1 MKKRILAILLLLA
14 LAFSTIPA
22 YAATGKVTTKT
33 TTNLFDAYNAT
44 KKTWSELKTAQHR
57 LSSNYVAY
65 CLQHKKS
72 VPNSETYNLDDL
84 YDNYSDKVKKG
95 LQIILTNGYP
105 WETGGLTAAQAEYA
119 TANAVRFW
127 LSECGDSEF
136 YNQTNLGSFTD
147 AQLRTLAASGTIT
160 KKIRARDAS
169 YIPALQFSVEL
180 LIKARAQQTITH
192 DVGIGATNVSA
203 ARSGS
208 VFSGSTSITVTN
220 LRGGY
225 TLDTSAL
232 PAGSTVTGYTGT
244 QTETV
249 TISIPASS
257 ATANKT
263 YTLTVTG
270 KDDRCRANIAAIGH
284 NSNASYQR
292 VVTVR
297 IGTSWYT
304 EVVTKTFTVTTGAYE
319 TPKPDLII
327 TSLAP
332 GKSSYLTGE
341 NMTFSATVKNQGAA
355 AAGRFDV
362 GLTLGDLTHYAY
374 IDGLAVGASQA
385 VSFSFTAPSTAQ
397 TVTLNGKADSLG
409 GIDESNESNNTAST
423 TATVV
428 APTYPDLVITS
439 LTTNASSYT
448 VGDSMTISAV
458 VKNQGNAGSGA
469 FNTSLTGSSGESEKK
484 NCTGLA
490 VGATTTLTWQW
501 TAPASPCTLTLT
513 GFADCDSA
521 VTESDEG
528 NNTRTA
534 SVSVIARKYPD
545 LTVTSVTP
553 EQASYGA
560 NSTVVVNSVIR
571 NAGDK
576 DAGTFVVRFTPEGM
590 SAQTQTVT
598 GLAVG
603 ATKTL
608 RWTFTAPVL
617 TSTQSKALTVVADS
631 TGAVEESNENN
642 NTGTGTVTIIGEKPD
657 LTVTNLSAG
666 ASKYKPNETVTVTA
680 TVKNNG
686 IVPCPASRLRLSG
699 DSITTQ
705 TKDVP
710 ALAAGGSTTVTFT
723 FSAPYVIGDKTFA
736 ITATAD
742 PDNAIAESN
751 ENNNSRNGSFTVSN
765 PLPDL
770 TVTKI
775 QANKNEYT
783 EEESGRVTVT
793 VVNQGSKSVDSS
805 KLTLKLGDFFTQ
817 TKTTGMIAAGSAA
830 QVTFDFVAPE
840 TLERMTVTAT
850 ATTDPN
856 NEITESNENNNTL
869 TSTLA
874 VKPIPPDL
882 AIIATNAQNWYAGKE
897 VVVTA
902 TVVNY
907 TKRAVPEVTVRLTL
921 GSSRYEEVI
930 PMPGNGS
937 NLAVFRIKLPSATGS
952 ASLAFTVDPYNAI
965 PEGNESNND
974 LSKTVQ
980 IVAVPFGIVLDPD
993 LPELEQTY
1001 KTRGLLSIP
1010 NATNSDYHI
1019 WQEVRYE
1026 SGSYVTR
1033 TYWAKLQTVFSLVP
1047 DPRIAYQSEP
1057 KRMESG
1063 FGVQVALRTQLT
1075 TNYDHPE
1082 KLVGAQM
1089 AWVYS
1094 PEAGYGQYPQ
1104 WSGVFDS
1111 LQASGGTPGD
1121 KVVSW
1126 RYAVNP
1132 WSESGSRLHYTPL
1145 WFPDGQYTVL
1155 SQAFYA
1161 WSPAGQMY
1169 WYDAGSVDIL
1179 GDMYDRV
1186 TAIQG
1191 R

>member
-1 MKKRILAILLLLA
+1 MKKRILILLLLLTLA
-14 LAFSTIPA
+14 LAAIPA

-44 KKTWSELKTAQHR
+44 SKAWNELKTAQHR
-57 LSSNYVAY
+57 LSSTYVAY

-72 VPNSETYNLDDL
+72 VPNSETYKLDDL

-127 LSECGDSEF
+127 LSECGDKEF

-147 AQLRTLAASGTIT
+147 AQLRTLASSGTIT
-160 KKIRARDAS
+160 KKIRVRDAS

-192 DVGIGATNVSA
+192 DIGLGATNVSA

-208 VFSGSTSITVTN
+208 VFSGSTAITVTN

-225 TLDTSAL
+225 TLDSSAL
-232 PAGSTVTGYTGT
+232 PAGSTVTGYTGAAS
-244 QTETV
+244 ETL
-249 TISIPASS
+249 TISIPASA

-327 TSLAP
+327 TSLTP
-332 GKSSYLTGE
+332 GKSTFLTGE

-362 GLTLGDLTHYAY
+362 GLTLGDLTHYSY
-374 IDGLAVGASQA
+374 IDGLAVGASQT

-397 TVTLNGKADSLG
+397 TVTLNGKADSLE
-409 GIDESNESNNTAST
+409 GIDESNETNNTAST
-423 TATVV
+423 SVTVI
-428 APTYPDLVITS
+428 APSYPDLVITA

-448 VGDSMTISAV
+448 VEDGMTISAT
-458 VKNQGNAGSGA
+458 VKNQGNAASGA
-469 FNTSLTGSSGESEKK
+469 FYTSLTGSNGASAKAYCSGL
-484 NCTGLA
+484 N
-490 VGATTTLTWQW
+490 VGAFTTLTWTW

-513 GFADCDSA
+513 GYADCDGN
-521 VTESDEG
+521 VQESNEN
-528 NNTRTA
+528 NNTATT

-545 LTVTSVTP
+545 LIVTSVTP
-553 EQASYGA
+553 EQPSYTAG
-560 NSTVVVNSVIR
+560 STVVVNSVIK
-571 NAGDK
+571 NSGDK
-576 DAGTFVVRFTPEGM
+576 DAGTFVVSFTPQGM
-590 SAQTQTVT
+590 SAQTQTLT

-608 RWTFTAPVL
+608 RWTFTAPIL
-617 TSTQSKALTVVADS
+617 TSTQSKSLTVVADS
-631 TGAVEESNENN
+631 TNAVTESNESN
-642 NTGTGTVTIIGEKPD
+642 NTGTGSVTIIGEKPD
-657 LTVTNLSAG
+657 LTVTGLTAD
-666 ASKYKPNETVTVTA
+666 AAKYKPNETVTITA

-686 IVPCPASRLRLSG
+686 IVPCPASKLRLSG
-699 DSITTQ
+699 DGITAQ

-723 FSAPYVIGDKTFA
+723 FTAPYVIGDKTFA
-736 ITATAD
+736 ITATSD
-742 PDNAIAESN
+742 PDNQIAESN

-783 EEESGRVTVT
+783 EDETGRVTVT
-793 VVNQGSKSVDSS
+793 VVNQGSKAVDSS
-805 KLTLKLGDFFTQ
+805 KLKLVLGDFFSE
-817 TKTTGMIAAGSAA
+817 TKTTGMIAVGSAA
-830 QVTFDFVAPE
+830 QVTFDFIAPE

-850 ATTDPN
+850 ATTDPT

-921 GSSRYEEVI
+921 GGKRYEEVI

-937 NLAVFRIKLPSATGS
+937 NLAVFRIQLPATTGTT
-952 ASLAFTVDPYNAI
+952 SLAFVVDPYNAI
-965 PEGNESNND
+965 PEGNENNND
-974 LSKTVQ
+974 LSKSVQ
-980 IVAVPFGIVLDPD
+980 ILAVPAGIVLDPD
-993 LPELEQTY
+993 LSDLEQTY
-1001 KTRGLLSIP
+1001 KTRGLLPIP
-1010 NATNSDYHI
+1010 NTTNSDYHI

-1026 SGSYVTR
+1026 GGSYVTK
-1033 TYWAKLQTVFSLVP
+1033 TYWARLQTVFALAP
-1047 DPRIAYQSEP
+1047 DPRIAYPTEP

-1063 FGVQVALRTQLT
+1063 FGVQIALRTQLT

-1082 KLVGAQM
+1082 KLVGVQM
-1089 AWVYS
+1089 AWVFS
-1094 PEAGYGQYPQ
+1094 PEAGYGQYSK
-1104 WSGVFDS
+1104 WSGVFDALEIS
-1111 LQASGGTPGD
+1111 AGSSGD
-1121 KVVSW
+1121 KITQW

>member
-1 MKKRILAILLLLA
+1 MKKRILILLLLLA
-14 LAFSTIPA
+14 LALAAIPV

-33 TTNLFDAYNAT
+33 VTNLFDAYNAT

-72 VPNSETYNLDDL
+72 VPNSETYKLDDL

-192 DVGIGATNVSA
+192 DVGLGATNVSA

-244 QTETV
+244 KTETV
-249 TISIPASS
+249 TISIPASA

-385 VSFSFTAPSTAQ
+385 ISFSFTAPSTAQ

-409 GIDESNESNNTAST
+409 GIDESNETNNTAT
-423 TATVV
+423 T
-428 APTYPDLVITS
+428 
-439 LTTNASSYT
+439 
-448 VGDSMTISAV
+448 
-458 VKNQGNAGSGA
+458 
-469 FNTSLTGSSGESEKK
+469 
-484 NCTGLA
+484 
-490 VGATTTLTWQW
+490 
-501 TAPASPCTLTLT
+501 
-513 GFADCDSA
+513 
-521 VTESDEG
+521 
-528 NNTRTA
+528 

-553 EQASYGA
+553 EQPSYTAG
-560 NSTVVVNSVIR
+560 STVVVNSVIK
-571 NAGDK
+571 NNGDK
-576 DAGTFVVRFTPEGM
+576 DAGTFVVSFTPQGM
-590 SAQTQTVT
+590 SAQTQTMT

-608 RWTFTAPVL
+608 RWTFTAPIL
-617 TSTQSKALTVVADS
+617 TSTQSKTLTVVADS
-631 TGAVEESNENN
+631 TNAVTESNESN
-642 NTGTGTVTIIGEKPD
+642 NTGTGRVTIIGEKPD
-657 LTVTNLSAG
+657 LIVTNLIAD
-666 ASKYKPNETVTVTA
+666 AAKYKPNETVTITT

-686 IVPCPASRLRLSG
+686 IVPCPASKLRLSG
-699 DSITTQ
+699 DGITAQ
-705 TKDVP
+705 TKNVP

-723 FSAPYVIGDKTFA
+723 FTAPYVIGDKTFA

-742 PDNAIAESN
+742 PDNQIAESN
-751 ENNNSRNGSFTVSN
+751 ENNNSRSGSFTVSN

-783 EEESGRVTVT
+783 EDETGRVTVT
-793 VVNQGSKSVDSS
+793 VVNQGSKAVNSS
-805 KLTLKLGDFFTQ
+805 KLKLVLGDFFSE
-817 TKTTGMIAAGSAA
+817 TKTTGMIAVGSAA
-830 QVTFDFVAPE
+830 QVTFDFIAPE

-850 ATTDPN
+850 ATTDPT

-897 VVVTA
+897 AVVTA

-921 GSSRYEEVI
+921 GGKRYEEVI

-937 NLAVFRIKLPSATGS
+937 NLAVFRIQLPATTGKT
-952 ASLAFTVDPYNAI
+952 SLAFVVDPYNAI
-965 PEGNESNND
+965 PEGNENNND
-974 LSKTVQ
+974 LSKSVQ
-980 IVAVPFGIVLDPD
+980 IVAVPAGVVLDPD
-993 LPELEQTY
+993 LQDLEQTY
-1001 KTRGLLSIP
+1001 KTRGLLPIP
-1010 NATNSDYHI
+1010 NTANSDYHI

-1026 SGSYVTR
+1026 GGSYVTK
-1033 TYWAKLQTVFSLVP
+1033 TYWARLQTVFSLVP
-1047 DPRIAYQSEP
+1047 DPRIAYAAEP

-1082 KLVGAQM
+1082 KLVGVQM

-1094 PEAGYGQYPQ
+1094 PEAGYGQYSK
-1104 WSGVFDS
+1104 WSGVFDALEIS
-1111 LQASGGTPGD
+1111 AGSPGD
-1121 KVVSW
+1121 KITQW

-1169 WYDAGSVDIL
+1169 WYDAGSVDIQ